1 MTQQL
6 GLYPEKTTIL
16 KYISYDIIY
25 MWNLKRS
32 YTNEIAYKKE
42 TDSQTL

>member
-6 GLYPEKTTIL
+6 GLYPEKTRIL
-16 KYISYDIIY
+16 KYISYDITY
-25 MWNLKRS
+25 MWNIKRN
-32 YTNEIAYKKE
+32 YTNELAYKRE